1 MMCCKWKV
9 HMKWEQLIL
18 WIQGECAHL
27 SQFTSMFACCKLVM
41 FFFAGWVFRGDYKG
55 LVNFSARP
63 GDKARGGAHQH
74 GSPSM
79 GHSWRCWWPI
89 WVGHLN
95 SLALCVMCG
104 LLNHLQN
111 SKLIQCLRSFFI
123 VKVKG
128 L

>member
-1 MMCCKWKV
+1 
-9 HMKWEQLIL
+9 
-18 WIQGECAHL
+18 
-27 SQFTSMFACCKLVM
+27 
-41 FFFAGWVFRGDYKG
+41 
-55 LVNFSARP
+55 
-63 GDKARGGAHQH
+63 
-74 GSPSM
+74 M